1 MTIDKSKM
9 VDSGGRPLTQSLFL
23 EMGYT
28 EFAVY
33 TLKEFDYT
41 YKGRVY
47 PSLKALYLKEED
59 PTEYLFATK
68 HLLGWN
74 HWKRLQG
81 NKELN
86 KHIVEWKEELE
97 LKIQAMAVR
106 EMQSLCG
113 SESGNFSAAK
123 FLADKGWN
131 KHSAGRPKK
140 NELERDAAIA
150 ERVASE
156 FDDDFKRMELHL
168 AVDNG

>member
-1 MTIDKSKM
+1 MIDKEQLQDTM
-9 VDSGGRPLTQSLFL
+9 GRPLTQSLFL
-23 EMGYT
+23 ELGYS
-28 EFAVY
+28 EYSVY
-33 TLKEFDYT
+33 TLKEHDYT
-41 YKGRVY
+41 YKGKNY
-47 PSLKALYLKEED
+47 PSLKRLYLKEED
-59 PTEYLFATK
+59 PTEYLFATR

-74 HWKRLQG
+74 HWKRLCE
-81 NKELN
+81 NKQIR
-86 KHIVEWKEELE
+86 KHIDEWREELE
-97 LKIQAMAVR
+97 LKIRAMAVR

-131 KHSAGRPKK
+131 KQSAGRPKK

-156 FDDDFKRMELHL
+156 FDEDFKRMGLVL